1 MTRRQT
7 STEEQFSRA
16 CTLLDE
22 ERARE
27 AFRLFSAAARA
38 GHLEAQSNLG
48 YLFDTG
54 TGVRRSRIKALHWY
68 RKAARR
74 GDPAAANN
82 IGTLFRDEG
91 KPRLALRWFEK
102 AVALGNEDA
111 LLELAK
117 LYAGPLEDS
126 RRATRLLKKVLSSKR
141 VAVVSQEQAR
151 QLLEGLRPP
160 RRG

>member
-1 MTRRQT
+1 MVREHT

-16 CTLLDE
+16 CRLLDE
-22 ERARE
+22 GRARE

-54 TGVRRSRIKALHWY
+54 TGVRRSRLKALHWY

-82 IGTLFRDEG
+82 IGTVFRDEG
-91 KPRLALRWFEK
+91 RPRLALRWFEK
-102 AVALGNEDA
+102 AIALGNEDA

-126 RRATRLLKKVLSSKR
+126 RMATRLLKKVLSSKR
-141 VAVVSQEQAR
+141 VTVFSQEQAQR
-151 QLLEGLRPP
+151 LLEKFRSPV
-160 RRG
+160 